1 MNIKLTNKPNET
13 LYIYCRVSTSG
24 QEKDGVS
31 LDVQKDRGIKLSKE
45 LNLSPIVIKEQGS
58 GMKPYIPHTD
68 ENGKKQGRPL
78 FTEIMDGIE
87 DGQVKNFWVD
97 DDTRLTRFDVDQQY
111 IHIQMK
117 LKQVNLYIGTS
128 NTPKKWDWITDLV
141 DTIITKVNQNQIRTQ
156 VRKSI
161 RSKRKLF
168 KEGCY
173 MKGDPPFGYKLVEKR
188 LEIDEENSEWV
199 KKIYRW
205 YDDGKSTTWIRKEL
219 FSNQVKPPRN
229 KKTKNEWFPSET
241 IVNILKNKNY
251 IGIDVYS
258 ELTNESPVIVNKDMF
273 NSVQKMI
280 VVKQGMKPVIKHDF
294 LLRGILKCPDGK
306 PMSTQGKKKSRKNPL
321 YTCGHRLRKYKKLK
335 VEPCPIIKS
344 LRQDIMD
351 DYVWNILI
359 DTLKESSMIRE
370 TTKKE
375 FMGNNSNY
383 TKRTFTNRIK
393 KLNQKMMELDENR
406 LTLEKRFYTN
416 EMDKKRFDVLIQSI
430 EDKEQE
436 YMEELDKNNFQIQ
449 TLEKKSEWID
459 WLDIHF
465 GRLEDIRKTQDLEKR
480 KGIITHYIHQIQ
492 CLNYDEETKQHT
504 LSYKFR
510 FPLFDDKVE
519 WLKNKNGTYKLD
531 RFGRRIYNITE
542 GKTEMTNPFTLSYLL
557 DRYTFSKVARHIHIT
572 TTKDS

>member
-1 MNIKLTNKPNET
+1 MKLEKKSENT

-24 QEKDGVS
+24 QEKDGSS
-31 LDVQKDRGIKLSKE
+31 LDVQKERGIQLSKK
-45 LNLSPIVIKEQGS
+45 LNLSPVVIKEQGS
-58 GMKPYIPHTD
+58 GMKPYL
-68 ENGKKQGRPL
+68 EVRPQFSEL
-78 FTEIMDGIE
+78 MDGIDE
-87 DGQVKNFWVD
+87 GKVKNVWID
-97 DDTRLTRFDVDQQY
+97 EDTRLTRFDVDQQY

-117 LKQVNLYIGTS
+117 KNEVSLYVGTS
-128 NTPKKWDWITDLV
+128 TSPKKWNWITDLV
-141 DTIITKVNQNQIRTQ
+141 DTLITKVNQNQIRTQ

-168 KEGCY
+168 QEGKY
-173 MKGDPPFGYKLVEKR
+173 MKGDPPFGYKLVDR
-188 LEIDEENSEWV
+188 CLDVHEENSEWV

-219 FSNQVKPPRN
+219 FTNEVKPPRN
-229 KKTKNEWFPSET
+229 KRTKNEWFTSET

-258 ELTNESPVIVNKDMF
+258 ELTNECPVIVNKGMF
-273 NSVQKMI
+273 NSVQKKI
-280 VVKQGMKPVIKHDF
+280 VVKQGLKPQIKHDF
-294 LLRGILKCPDGK
+294 LLRGILKCPDGQ
-306 PMSTQGKKKSRKNPL
+306 PMSTQGQKKSRKNPL

-335 VEPCPIIKS
+335 SVPCPIIKS
-344 LRQDIMD
+344 LRQDIID
-351 DYVWNILI
+351 DYVWDMLI

-375 FMGNNSNY
+375 FMGKNSSY

-406 LTLEKRFYTN
+406 LTLEKRYYTN

-436 YMEELDKNNFQIQ
+436 FLEELDKNNFQIQ
-449 TLEKKSEWID
+449 SIEKKSEWID

-465 GRLEDIRKTQDLEKR
+465 GRLEDIRKTKDLEKR
-480 KGIITHYIHQIQ
+480 KGILNHYIHQIQ
-492 CLNYDEETKQHT
+492 CLDYNDETKQHT

-531 RFGRRIYNITE
+531 RFGRRRYNITE
-542 GKTEMTNPFTLSYLL
+542 GETKMNNPFTLSYLL
-557 DRYTFSKVARHIHIT
+557 NRD
-572 TTKDS
+572 